1 MITKNT
7 LSSMAIFI
15 ICQVFLQ
22 FKLFTPIG
30 LLISIIFL
38 TINFLTIQYFVQKII
53 SNNTFHSIRNVLSND
68 IIYFLLFFSF
78 VLLYNSFPS
87 SKINVYYSY
96 ILLQLVL
103 INLTNLP
110 YLKERSWFQ
119 NKRIFALIFSTTALI
134 LKIFLTNI
142 C

>member
-110 YLKERSWFQ
+110 YLKERS
-119 NKRIFALIFSTTALI
+119 
-134 LKIFLTNI
+134 
-142 C
+142 